1 MRKRKDH
8 DGKFRFRFPPEL
20 VPIFKQPGRFARL
33 RIKFL
38 LGLKSKYA
46 VTLYELFESAANKR
60 VPILEATV
68 DEIRQWL
75 QVPEG
80 KLSQWDY
87 LWRKA
92 LSPALVEINADP
104 KEAGFSVSYEL
115 KRGGRG
121 NKVQGIKFFVK
132 KESERDELENGIQVT
147 KKAKDAARI
156 SRLIPPFNGTSIY
169 TKAKN
174 IAPQFDIH
182 FLEKEWREWVSQ
194 SDVEVKSPEAHF
206 MAFVKKKAEK

>member
-1 MRKRKDH
+1 
-8 DGKFRFRFPPEL
+8 
-20 VPIFKQPGRFARL
+20 
-33 RIKFL
+33 
-38 LGLKSKYA
+38 
-46 VTLYELFESAANKR
+46 
-60 VPILEATV
+60 
-68 DEIRQWL
+68 
-75 QVPEG
+75 
-80 KLSQWDY
+80 
-87 LWRKA
+87 
-92 LSPALVEINADP
+92 
-104 KEAGFSVSYEL
+104 VSFEL

-121 NKVQGIKFFVK
+121 NRVHGIKFTVTK
-132 KESERDELENGIQVT
+132 VEERIELEKGIQVT

-169 TKAKN
+169 TKAKK